1 MIDWRLVRL
10 VILNSLNAV
19 DASTTAV
26 AVASGAIELNPIVAG
41 SIDTFGIPA
50 TMIAKIALVAGASA
64 WIEKSLCG
72 EINAAFIGF
81 YVGVCLH
88 NLYGLITLIW

>member
-1 MIDWRLVRL
+1 MIDWRTARI

-26 AVASGAIELNPIVAG
+26 AISSGAIELNPVVAG
-41 SIDTFGIPA
+41 SIDTFGIA
-50 TMIAKIALVAGASA
+50 VTMVAKLTLVGAASL

-88 NLYGLITLIW
+88 NLYGLITFIW